1 MPQKLTLPEEVRESG
16 YNETTINYKEI
27 ATRFAR
33 RWPWFIL
40 GLVVSVG
47 LAMLYLRN
55 TTPVYRVSSSI
66 ILKDARSSLRSGADQ
81 LDFALSGASSNVANE
96 LYILQSR
103 SLIRKVVDRLGLHT
117 SYIVEK
123 DGKRWDLYKNS
134 PVIVS
139 MDQRDLDTLSRGIAL
154 ELHVLSDKSMSV
166 KGLSEWLNIDTV
178 FRSLPALLPTPSGNL
193 SFTKREGAV
202 SPEEQ
207 FRVEIYNPHRMARA
221 YRAALSIIPPSQ
233 YALVLN
239 LSIRTPYPAKGV
251 DFLNTL
257 IDIYNNETI
266 EDNRRE
272 MLNTQHFINE
282 RIHIINEELIEVE
295 QGVEQF
301 KQSRGLTDIE
311 TDTRR
316 DMRVGDRYEQQL
328 VEIETQINIVNL
340 LGDYL
345 NDPANSN
352 KTIPGNIGVT
362 DPMLIATTSEYNRLL
377 LERERLSR
385 SMTADNPALIRIN
398 EQVGGLR
405 SNIHASIHSV
415 LQGLMIQRRDARN
428 QVHMYGGRISGVPT
442 REREFMELSREQ
454 HIKSRLFITL
464 LQKREE
470 NALAME
476 ATANSAR
483 VLDEAMVEGKVSP
496 RTYIILLAALLL
508 GFLLPAAILYLIDM
522 LHYKIKSRSDVD
534 HLCHVPV
541 LSEIPRAKGKER
553 VAVKE
558 DEAGEM
564 DEAFRMLRTNLLF
577 TLGND
582 KKVVLFTSTVP
593 GEGKTFIA
601 INSAISTA
609 LLDKKVLLV
618 GMDVR
623 SPRLNEYMGL
633 SVKEGLTLYL
643 SGLEKNLDQLIVPS
657 GIHPG
662 LDVLPA
668 GPVPPNPAELLN
680 RSALDQAF
688 ELLRSQYDYIFVDT
702 APVAPVTDTL
712 IMNRI
717 SDAAVY
723 VCRVNYSSK
732 SNLRF
737 ANELMQAGK
746 LDNMLLV
753 VNDTLEYQRK
763 YGYGYGYGN
772 DKKKSGSLKRRGKR

>member
-1 MPQKLTLPEEVRESG
+1 
-16 YNETTINYKEI
+16 
-27 ATRFAR
+27 
-33 RWPWFIL
+33 
-40 GLVVSVG
+40 
-47 LAMLYLRN
+47 
-55 TTPVYRVSSSI
+55 
-66 ILKDARSSLRSGADQ
+66 
-81 LDFALSGASSNVANE
+81 
-96 LYILQSR
+96 
-103 SLIRKVVDRLGLHT
+103 
-117 SYIVEK
+117 
-123 DGKRWDLYKNS
+123 
-134 PVIVS
+134 
-139 MDQRDLDTLSRGIAL
+139 
-154 ELHVLSDKSMSV
+154 
-166 KGLSEWLNIDTV
+166 
-178 FRSLPALLPTPSGNL
+178 
-193 SFTKREGAV
+193 
-202 SPEEQ
+202 
-207 FRVEIYNPHRMARA
+207 
-221 YRAALSIIPPSQ
+221 
-233 YALVLN
+233 
-239 LSIRTPYPAKGV
+239 
-251 DFLNTL
+251 
-257 IDIYNNETI
+257 
-266 EDNRRE
+266 
-272 MLNTQHFINE
+272 
-282 RIHIINEELIEVE
+282 
-295 QGVEQF
+295 
-301 KQSRGLTDIE
+301 
-311 TDTRR
+311 
-316 DMRVGDRYEQQL
+316 
-328 VEIETQINIVNL
+328 
-340 LGDYL
+340 
-345 NDPANSN
+345 
-352 KTIPGNIGVT
+352 
-362 DPMLIATTSEYNRLL
+362 
-377 LERERLSR
+377 
-385 SMTADNPALIRIN
+385 
-398 EQVGGLR
+398 
-405 SNIHASIHSV
+405 
-415 LQGLMIQRRDARN
+415 
-428 QVHMYGGRISGVPT
+428 
-442 REREFMELSREQ
+442 
-454 HIKSRLFITL
+454 
-464 LQKREE
+464 
-470 NALAME
+470 
-476 ATANSAR
+476 
-483 VLDEAMVEGKVSP
+483 
-496 RTYIILLAALLL
+496 
-508 GFLLPAAILYLIDM
+508 
-522 LHYKIKSRSDVD
+522 
-534 HLCHVPV
+534 
-541 LSEIPRAKGKER
+541 
-553 VAVKE
+553 
-558 DEAGEM
+558 M

>member
-1 MPQKLTLPEEVRESG
+1 M
-16 YNETTINYKEI
+16 
-27 ATRFAR
+27 
-33 RWPWFIL
+33 
-40 GLVVSVG
+40 
-47 LAMLYLRN
+47 
-55 TTPVYRVSSSI
+55 
-66 ILKDARSSLRSGADQ
+66 
-81 LDFALSGASSNVANE
+81 
-96 LYILQSR
+96 
-103 SLIRKVVDRLGLHT
+103 
-117 SYIVEK
+117 
-123 DGKRWDLYKNS
+123 
-134 PVIVS
+134 
-139 MDQRDLDTLSRGIAL
+139 
-154 ELHVLSDKSMSV
+154 
-166 KGLSEWLNIDTV
+166 
-178 FRSLPALLPTPSGNL
+178 
-193 SFTKREGAV
+193 
-202 SPEEQ
+202 
-207 FRVEIYNPHRMARA
+207 
-221 YRAALSIIPPSQ
+221 
-233 YALVLN
+233 
-239 LSIRTPYPAKGV
+239 
-251 DFLNTL
+251 
-257 IDIYNNETI
+257 
-266 EDNRRE
+266 
-272 MLNTQHFINE
+272 
-282 RIHIINEELIEVE
+282 
-295 QGVEQF
+295 
-301 KQSRGLTDIE
+301 
-311 TDTRR
+311 
-316 DMRVGDRYEQQL
+316 
-328 VEIETQINIVNL
+328 
-340 LGDYL
+340 
-345 NDPANSN
+345 
-352 KTIPGNIGVT
+352 
-362 DPMLIATTSEYNRLL
+362 
-377 LERERLSR
+377 
-385 SMTADNPALIRIN
+385 
-398 EQVGGLR
+398 
-405 SNIHASIHSV
+405 
-415 LQGLMIQRRDARN
+415 QGLKIQRRDARN
-428 QVHMYGGRISGVPT
+428 QVNMYGGRVSSVPT

-496 RTYIILLAALLL
+496 RTYIILLVALLV
-508 GFLLPAAILYLIDM
+508 GFLVPAAIMYLIDM
-522 LHYKIKSRSDVD
+522 LQYRLKSRSDVD